1 MKRWMALA
9 AGLTLAFAAAAADS
23 VRFGSSLVV
32 LGDTETHVLKV
43 AGKPALRS
51 DVQNRFGAVVAH
63 RLDYDEGNKTVSIY
77 VGQDG
82 RVAKI
87 TETYN

>member
-1 MKRWMALA
+1 MKRWIVLA
-9 AGLTLAFAAAAADS
+9 AGLMLAFAAVASDS

-43 AGKPALRS
+43 AGNPTMQS

-63 RLDYDEGNKTVSIY
+63 RLDYDEGNKTISIY

-82 RVAKI
+82 RVKRI

>member
-1 MKRWMALA
+1 MKRWIVLM
-9 AGLTLAFAAAAADS
+9 AGLVLAFSAAAADS

-32 LGDTETHVLKV
+32 LGDTEAHVLKV
-43 AGKPALRS
+43 AGKPAIQS
-51 DVQNRFGAVVAH
+51 NVQNRFGAVVAH
-63 RLDYDEGNKTVSIY
+63 RLDYDEGNKTISIY

>member
-1 MKRWMALA
+1 
-9 AGLTLAFAAAAADS
+9 
-23 VRFGSSLVV
+23 
-32 LGDTETHVLKV
+32 
-43 AGKPALRS
+43 
-51 DVQNRFGAVVAH
+51 VQNRFGAVVAH
-63 RLDYDEGNKTVSIY
+63 RLDYDEGNKTISIY

>member
-1 MKRWMALA
+1 MKRWIVLV
-9 AGLTLAFAAAAADS
+9 AGSMLAFASVAADS

-32 LGDTETHVLKV
+32 LGDSEAHVLKV
-43 AGKPALRS
+43 AGKPAIRS

-63 RLDYDEGNKTVSIY
+63 RLDYDEGNKTISIY

-82 RVAKI
+82 RVTRI